1 MTPDQ
6 KPVTATGTKHQHNTT
21 TEKGG
26 TMKARTLYGFKD
38 SERVRDVRDGTTGT
52 VHFLDTADGDEF
64 SGYEEAEVVWDGT
77 AFADGL
83 SLAAP
88 HLTRV

>member
-1 MTPDQ
+1 
-6 KPVTATGTKHQHNTT
+6 
-21 TEKGG
+21 
-26 TMKARTLYGFKD
+26 MKARTLYGFKD

-52 VHFLDTADGDEF
+52 VVFLDLTDEQHA
-64 SGYEEAEVVWDGT
+64 SGEYEEAEVVWDDA

-88 HLTRV
+88 HLTRI